1 MSTSG
6 ITVSELTRD
15 DIITRALRK
24 IGVIGEG
31 TTPSATQLSEG
42 AEALGPLVQE
52 MVTLGMPLWKRVEY
66 PITMISGKNTY
77 TIGIGQEYNVAFP
90 VKIAE
95 AILQQSPNSAKIN
108 IEILPAYDYNLLP
121 SNSTGV
127 VVNMKYQP
135 FINYGVVSVWPT
147 PNTNNQVLTLSYYRP
162 LEIFNSGTD
171 TPDFPQEWQNALI
184 YQLALIL
191 ADEYGLP
198 LPDKQW
204 LEKQAD
210 KRLASALAN
219 GTEEGSIKFYPSRV
233 G

>member
-6 ITVSELTRD
+6 ITVNEITRD

-31 TTPSATQLSEG
+31 TSASATQISEA

-52 MVTLGMPLWKRVEY
+52 MVSMGMPLWKRVEY
-66 PITMISGKNTY
+66 PIPLVYGKSTY
-77 TIGIGQEYNVAFP
+77 TLGIGQEYNVPFP

-95 AILQQSPNSAKIN
+95 AIMQQQPNSAKIN

-147 PNTNNQVLTLSYYRP
+147 PNTDNQVLTLSYYRP
-162 LEIFNSGTD
+162 FEVFNSGTD